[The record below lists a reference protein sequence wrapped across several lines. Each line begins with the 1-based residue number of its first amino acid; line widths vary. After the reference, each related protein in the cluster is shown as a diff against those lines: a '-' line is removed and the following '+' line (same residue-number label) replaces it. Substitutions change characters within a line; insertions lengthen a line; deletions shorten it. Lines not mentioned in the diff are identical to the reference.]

1 MEWIVK
7 LIITIAITIGNMKET
22 EIMENNDIY
31 VEPVTNH
38 TIIVDSRKEIKKVSI
53 CPLIGGEC
61 SITLTFKEEE

>member
-1 MEWIVK
+1 
-7 LIITIAITIGNMKET
+7 MKEI

-31 VEPVTNH
+31 VEPVTSH

-53 CPLIGGEC
+53 CPLIGGDC